1 LSLYLWR
8 SPGAG
13 APKASLEACKAR
25 EALELVAQGVGVL
38 VLAAQKVEAGAAGG
52 DDVDEYVGEGP
63 DAGGFPGER
72 ALFPRYVHDGQAVGV
87 GPADLAVEVPE
98 GGEVVDAVLLLEG
111 LYSLLG
117 PADAGLPDL
126 RRRQAGLA
134 LVLGPLPD
142 LLQTVEYLAPSEALR
157 ST

>member
-1 LSLYLWR
+1 
-8 SPGAG
+8 
-13 APKASLEACKAR
+13 
-25 EALELVAQGVGVL
+25 
-38 VLAAQKVEAGAAGG
+38 
-52 DDVDEYVGEGP
+52 
-63 DAGGFPGER
+63 
-72 ALFPRYVHDGQAVGV
+72 
-87 GPADLAVEVPE
+87 
-98 GGEVVDAVLLLEG
+98 VVDAVLLLEG